1 MKEKIKEWL
10 EDKKYDISHIYKDFI
25 SFFRNLKTGI
35 KNIIYYIPI
44 IYKDRQWDFYYMHSF
59 EYKKLKR
66 MRDYFMTSNIV
77 VNSKRYAQEIDLAIR
92 LLEIIMEDDK
102 AYRDYLDLNYS
113 GPINFNKPYNDA
125 EHKLPIYVNI
135 HNIGKYMVKYTKA
148 DIRKFKRS
156 IKGKERL
163 YAMEIRKIKAKYLY
177 YRLLYEHSEDWWD

>member
-1 MKEKIKEWL
+1 
-10 EDKKYDISHIYKDFI
+10 
-25 SFFRNLKTGI
+25 
-35 KNIIYYIPI
+35 
-44 IYKDRQWDFYYMHSF
+44 
-59 EYKKLKR
+59 

-113 GPINFNKPYNDA
+113 GPIDFNKPYNDA
-125 EHKLPIYVNI
+125 EHKLPVYVNI
-135 HNIGKYMVKYTKA
+135 HNMGKYMVKYTKA